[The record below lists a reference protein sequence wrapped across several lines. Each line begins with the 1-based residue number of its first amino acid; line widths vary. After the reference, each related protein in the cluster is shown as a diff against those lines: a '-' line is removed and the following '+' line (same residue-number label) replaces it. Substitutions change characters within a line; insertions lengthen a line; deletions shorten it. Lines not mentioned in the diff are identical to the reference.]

1 VLAAALLLLVQ
12 DPRYFFHGDTQSAYL
27 GWEFRLGEQLRAGR
41 WPLVDLHAWASG
53 NAVAEGQWALFNP
66 LVAAIG
72 LLATTA
78 QNVLVLATAT
88 KVALA
93 CVGVLGTFALS
104 RSYGAAAPAA
114 FVAAVAAVFGGMTQY
129 LDLGSWTAGLM
140 IWALVPWVW
149 RELRRTMFGAANP
162 VMLLVLVYLLVT
174 VGYVYGTIMLVL
186 VLGVSLVDARVRRD
200 RAAGLRVV
208 GAGAFGGLVACTV
221 YLPGVLTAPVTIR
234 GGDTFHLTGKF
245 ATDPLA
251 LLASP
256 LPTDAVP
263 GTTMHLLPYAFVAW
277 FLPVLV
283 LVDVGAVRRRWQ
295 PLAGLLLFT
304 AVMLLVVVA
313 MPQQLGPLRWP
324 LRLQPFL
331 VQGAVVLTAVL
342 ISRYV
347 VPRPSWRR
355 LALGLCWLGLAGLTA
370 AVRAP
375 VLWPA
380 HLLALV
386 GAAVGF
392 VAVWWCLARPG
403 AASLRAGALGA
414 VGLTLALG
422 LLQHVVF
429 PALPSPERHM
439 PALAQ
444 DYLRPLSAA
453 QGDVLVVGDTG
464 TALQKDPAWAR
475 ESLSGSAWYLG
486 PHRVLNG
493 YTTIS
498 FRAYRDHYCID
509 YDGSTCSRLLD
520 ELFSIEPITGR
531 RRVDLLSVGTLL
543 LVRADFPD
551 RDLTSPPRGW
561 RVAASTS
568 RAVTWVRRTPAPGAA
583 RPVWTSPGTT
593 LVARPGDD
601 RSVRFTVRRV
611 PATGG
616 RVVMSALA
624 WPGFATDVG
633 RLAQP
638 VDGYLLTVDLPA
650 DAAGRTVTVR
660 YSPPG
665 WHLELATLGLAI
677 LGGVAWCGVVAVSRR
692 RRR

>member
-1 VLAAALLLLVQ
+1 
-12 DPRYFFHGDTQSAYL
+12 
-27 GWEFRLGEQLRAGR
+27 
-41 WPLVDLHAWASG
+41 
-53 NAVAEGQWALFNP
+53 
-66 LVAAIG
+66 
-72 LLATTA
+72 
-78 QNVLVLATAT
+78 
-88 KVALA
+88 
-93 CVGVLGTFALS
+93 
-104 RSYGAAAPAA
+104 
-114 FVAAVAAVFGGMTQY
+114 
-129 LDLGSWTAGLM
+129 
-140 IWALVPWVW
+140 
-149 RELRRTMFGAANP
+149 
-162 VMLLVLVYLLVT
+162 
-174 VGYVYGTIMLVL
+174 
-186 VLGVSLVDARVRRD
+186 
-200 RAAGLRVV
+200 
-208 GAGAFGGLVACTV
+208 
-221 YLPGVLTAPVTIR
+221 
-234 GGDTFHLTGKF
+234 
-245 ATDPLA
+245 
-251 LLASP
+251 
-256 LPTDAVP
+256 
-263 GTTMHLLPYAFVAW
+263 
-277 FLPVLV
+277 
-283 LVDVGAVRRRWQ
+283 
-295 PLAGLLLFT
+295 
-304 AVMLLVVVA
+304 
-313 MPQQLGPLRWP
+313 
-324 LRLQPFL
+324 
-331 VQGAVVLTAVL
+331 
-342 ISRYV
+342 
-347 VPRPSWRR
+347 
-355 LALGLCWLGLAGLTA
+355 
-370 AVRAP
+370 
-375 VLWPA
+375 
-380 HLLALV
+380 
-386 GAAVGF
+386 
-392 VAVWWCLARPG
+392 
-403 AASLRAGALGA
+403 
-414 VGLTLALG
+414 
-422 LLQHVVF
+422 
-429 PALPSPERHM
+429 M

-444 DYLRPLSAA
+444 DYLRPLPAA